1 MTLMI
6 GAILAVVATLL
17 FVACLRAQHL
27 ATSISTRFMEDVE
40 QMRAVRVRPQ
50 RRASPD
56 PLVTAF

>member
-1 MTLMI
+1 MTLLI
-6 GAILAVVATLL
+6 GATFAVVATLL

-40 QMRAVRVRPQ
+40 QMRAVRPQLQ
-50 RRASPD
+50 RRTSPD